1 MDNPTTCPKCGIH
14 RPARSP
20 GGLCPGCMLREGLGD
35 DLSLTYPGTPGATIS
50 LVGDTVLAK
59 LSASIGQVPR
69 ILLHDTTQGETP
81 SPMVQP
87 SSSEMPDA
95 RLDRLQLFGEIA
107 RGGMGAILKGRDPDL
122 GRDLAVKVLLE
133 RHSDDP
139 DLVRRFIE
147 EAQIAGQL
155 QHPGIVPVYEI
166 GAFADARP
174 YFTMK
179 LVKGRTLAEMLAGR
193 PARVQ
198 HKPEAQAKDLPGK
211 PSLAR
216 QACGSPDLPKTPSLA
231 RQACV
236 IPTAD
241 LPRYLAIFEAIAQ
254 TMAYAHARGV
264 IHRDLKPSNVMV
276 GSFGEVQVMDWG
288 LAKVLPKGGIVDD
301 AAAGKLP
308 PQETVIA
315 TARSGSDDPNL
326 SHPGSIMGTPAYMAP
341 EQARG
346 EEHVA
351 VINVATLM
359 ETMQIHTSDGA
370 AIVIFRADGA
380 VAFVNSS
387 RTLELTVVDVK
398 THAVV
403 KRIVG
408 LVSPFSP
415 NLAASPDGKEV
426 WLTHKD
432 VGKTT
437 IVDAQTFSVLGVID
451 TGPTTNHVNF
461 VTRTDGDF
469 AYVTV
474 GGENLVKVYRRNG
487 GTPTL
492 IGTIATGDDPHG
504 LWPSPDNSRVYVCL
518 ENQDAVQVVDT
529 ATRSVIATLKIGQ
542 MCQALV
548 YVANAVPSGDG
559 LSGLTQQNVNLR
571 IRSTKLIIAGGGEAE
586 VVMRELQGV
595 DSVDV
600 QAKGLVV
607 GQTYRVFA
615 SSASGAQQ
623 FIADFKADANGKGQ
637 VNPLLKFFDAGLTG
651 VLISVAS

>member
-1 MDNPTTCPKCGIH
+1 MPRLLAMLFSSLGALASSAWLSGCGSDAHSQTPPVPVQAPALAGAQPIAVADRVYTADQTSNTLTVISPATNTVLGTIALGNP
-14 RPARSP
+14 RPDDLLGA
-20 GGLCPGCMLREGLGD
+20 LYNKQINTHGLGF
-35 DLSLTYPGTPGATIS
+35 
-50 LVGDTVLAK
+50 
-59 LSASIGQVPR
+59 SA
-69 ILLHDTTQGETP
+69 D
-81 SPMVQP
+81 
-87 SSSEMPDA
+87 
-95 RLDRLQLFGEIA
+95 
-107 RGGMGAILKGRDPDL
+107 
-122 GRDLAVKVLLE
+122 
-133 RHSDDP
+133 
-139 DLVRRFIE
+139 
-147 EAQIAGQL
+147 
-155 QHPGIVPVYEI
+155 
-166 GAFADARP
+166 
-174 YFTMK
+174 
-179 LVKGRTLAEMLAGR
+179 
-193 PARVQ
+193 
-198 HKPEAQAKDLPGK
+198 
-211 PSLAR
+211 
-216 QACGSPDLPKTPSLA
+216 
-231 RQACV
+231 
-236 IPTAD
+236 
-241 LPRYLAIFEAIAQ
+241 
-254 TMAYAHARGV
+254 
-264 IHRDLKPSNVMV
+264 
-276 GSFGEVQVMDWG
+276 
-288 LAKVLPKGGIVDD
+288 
-301 AAAGKLP
+301 GKLLAAVNVTTNSVSVIDTATNAVRG
-308 PQETVIA
+308 TVYLRRA
-315 TARSGSDDPNL
+315 PHEAFF
-326 SHPGSIMGTPAYMAP
+326 TPDGKEIWVAV
-341 EQARG
+341 RG
-346 EEHVA
+346 EGHVA
-351 VINVATLM
+351 VIDVATLK
-359 ETMQIHTSDGA
+359 ETMQIQTSDGA
-370 AIVIFRADGA
+370 AMVIFRPDGA

-387 RTLELTVVDVK
+387 RTPELTVVDVK

-437 IVDAQTFSVLGVID
+437 IVDAQTFAVLGVID

-469 AYVTV
+469 AYITV

-586 VVMRELQGV
+586 VVTRELQGV

-600 QAKGLVV
+600 QAKGLVA

-615 SSASGAQQ
+615 LSASGAQQ
-623 FIADFKADANGKGQ
+623 FIADFKADAKGMGQ